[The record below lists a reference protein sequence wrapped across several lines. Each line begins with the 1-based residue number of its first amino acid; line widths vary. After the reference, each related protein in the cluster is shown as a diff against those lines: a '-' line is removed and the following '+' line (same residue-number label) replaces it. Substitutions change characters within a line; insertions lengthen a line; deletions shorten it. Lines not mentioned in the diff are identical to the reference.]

1 MYVSLALVGLFVV
14 SVNCAESDFEAVV
27 LNSNLFGG
35 EQQAADSPYWW
46 MSKGSPFKRAVAAG
60 PPQQQFDFG
69 ANPFLRSKFHFEL
82 FKICVLNEL
91 FVFTMAIIPISQSHD
106 CMQICEIVVII
117 SHAKYLRNCFV
128 NILGSGNAKLYS
140 APGYLPPEPQQQTI
154 PCQGNGR
161 ACVPKYQCQ
170 GGYVDASQL
179 NGQRSQVN
187 ISLSYQSSHLHKLLD

>member
-27 LNSNLFGG
+27 LNSNLFGGG

-82 FKICVLNEL
+82 FEICVLNEL
-91 FVFTMAIIPISQSHD
+91 FVFAMPIIPISL
-106 CMQICEIVVII
+106 II
-117 SHAKYLRNCFV
+117 ACKYV
-128 NILGSGNAKLYS
+128 
-140 APGYLPPEPQQQTI
+140 
-154 PCQGNGR
+154 
-161 ACVPKYQCQ
+161 
-170 GGYVDASQL
+170 
-179 NGQRSQVN
+179 
-187 ISLSYQSSHLHKLLD
+187 KLL